1 MVAQALGGLLPV
13 QLVRGA
19 VHCRCAASPR
29 HIVHGKI
36 GCDVKSSKVP
46 PKGVLFEVHR
56 FKTGHSQIL
65 GYARVSTRDQSIA
78 SQLAQL
84 RDAGACRVFA
94 EKCSST
100 GPRPGWAALVG
111 ELRKGDTVAVVR
123 LDRIGRS
130 LGEVVTCCRELAD
143 NGMFVRS
150 LAQGIDTRSPQGRVM
165 LPLWAALAETELVIL
180 KERTRA
186 GLEAAREAGR
196 VGGRPPK
203 RSPEKDMACRLL
215 RGQGY
220 SHNQI
225 AKQLSLGASTV
236 RRALAEYREKD
247 PRQLRLDVET
257 ATATALEIAAGG
269 TP

>member
-1 MVAQALGGLLPV
+1 M
-13 QLVRGA
+13 
-19 VHCRCAASPR
+19 
-29 HIVHGKI
+29 
-36 GCDVKSSKVP
+36 KSSKIP
-46 PKGVLFEVHR
+46 PNGKLFEVHR
-56 FKTGHSQIL
+56 FKTGHPQIL
-65 GYARVSTRDQSIA
+65 GYARVSTRDQSIG

-84 RDAGACRVFA
+84 RDAGACRVIA

-100 GPRPGWAALVG
+100 GARPGWGALVG

-130 LGEVVTCCRELAD
+130 LGEVVNCCKELGD
-143 NGMFVRS
+143 NGMYVRS
-150 LAQGIDTRSPQGRVM
+150 IAQGIDTRSPQGRLM
-165 LPLWAALAETELVIL
+165 LPLWAALAETELLIL

-220 SHNQI
+220 SHSQI
-225 AKQLSLGASTV
+225 AAQLHIGASTV
-236 RRALAEYREKD
+236 RRALSEYVAKD

-257 ATATALEIAAGG
+257 ATATALELAAGG
-269 TP
+269 AP